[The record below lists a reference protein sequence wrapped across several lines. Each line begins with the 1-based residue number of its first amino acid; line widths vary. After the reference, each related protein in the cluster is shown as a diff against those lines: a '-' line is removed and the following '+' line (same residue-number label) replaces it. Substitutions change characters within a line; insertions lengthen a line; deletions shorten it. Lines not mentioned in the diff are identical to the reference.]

1 MPPIHDD
8 ARSASLHAL
17 MGLEADLDRALN
29 GSADRAALREIA
41 AEMRGVLTRANE
53 MLGETETD
61 DLHEIA
67 DRARDKVI
75 KALGTSAW
83 DEPVSQAGA
92 RQAPGGG
99 PDPKWWEHA
108 HGHPPLTDLELEEL
122 EDFFENLP
130 NMEPLHER
138 DARKVA
144 VSLGE
149 LRRLRK
155 GARKA

>member
-1 MPPIHDD
+1 MD
-8 ARSASLHAL
+8 RSVSLHAL
-17 MGLEADLDRALN
+17 MALEADLDRALN
-29 GSADRAALREIA
+29 GSADRAALRELA
-41 AEMRGVLTRANE
+41 AEMRGVLSRADE

-61 DLHEIA
+61 DLHEIVE
-67 DRARDKVI
+67 RARGKVV

-83 DEPVSQAGA
+83 DAPEQAAA
-92 RQAPGGG
+92 RPAPGGG

-149 LRRLRK
+149 LRRLRRQ
-155 GARKA
+155 ARKAQS